1 VSEPPPAL
9 LADVFRHLP
18 FIVVHTTTDGTV
30 LHLNPET
37 SRITGYEPRELLGKN
52 LFGILFPGKLFAQ
65 VPKFISLLQ
74 PSPLL
79 KDFPMTIRTKSG
91 HERVIAFS
99 RYVHIGPM
107 SVFSDSAP
115 RTFICVGVD
124 LTDRLTD
131 ADREKLPPSF
141 ITESELESLATFGP
155 NVGNGGAIDGEFVT
169 PLAIS
174 PKAPRD
180 KTAQGPC
187 PLEQTRE
194 ALARVETH
202 LDCVRKAIVDGE
214 SHTLSA
220 IGCVA
225 TVPVVTGG
233 TFQFISR
240 AEWLHTQITGTNMGV
255 IRARVDELLAL
266 YRPEMA

>member
-1 VSEPPPAL
+1 VSEPPPTL

-52 LFGILFPGKLFAQ
+52 LFAILFPGKLFAQ
-65 VPKFISLLQ
+65 VPKFISLIE

-79 KDFPMTIRTKSG
+79 KDIPMTIRTKG
-91 HERVIAFS
+91 GQERIIAFS
-99 RYVHIGPM
+99 RYVHIGPV

-141 ITESELESLATFGP
+141 LTESEVGSLASFGP

-169 PLAIS
+169 PIAIS

-187 PLEQTRE
+187 PVEQTRE
-194 ALARVETH
+194 ALAKAETH
-202 LDCVRKAIVDGE
+202 LDCVLKAVAEGE
-214 SHTLSA
+214 SHTLA
-220 IGCVA
+220 ALTRAAGI
-225 TVPVVTGG
+225 PVVTQEKF
-233 TFQFISR
+233 TFISR
-240 AEWLHTQITGTNMGV
+240 GQWLHTQMTGSSMGV